1 MPALLWLHQHN
12 TGDSHYSRHWRCR
25 TLELCNASDPNVS
38 HIELMLRGQI
48 KTARSTPLILR
59 LAATFFALAG
69 IMASARAQDPSNPST
84 MTQNIDAIFA
94 PLVTPN
100 SPGVAVLVIKNGKK
114 LFERGYGLRDLQ
126 SAAKIDPSTNF
137 RLASCSKQF
146 TAMAIMLLV
155 HDGKLR
161 YDQKLIEIFPDFPAY
176 GKSIS
181 VRNLLNHTA
190 GLQDYET
197 LMEQPGT
204 KGKWTDDHQIQDAEV
219 LTLLEQTDRGMFPP
233 GTQWY
238 YSNSGYVVLGLIVAK
253 VSGQSFPEFLHR
265 RIFAPLKMDHTLA
278 YVKGQNEITNRAY
291 GHTKEGNTWK
301 QTDQSSTSATLG
313 DGGIY
318 SSLED
323 LAKWDE
329 ALRTNK
335 LLSKEEMQSAL
346 TPVTLTFTSPSPSPC
361 ATYSIASSNPAR
373 TESDSNVPW
382 CNDSQ
387 PRWSANSD
395 RPEGAPVSYGFG
407 WFVDPYESHQR
418 MWHYGE
424 TMGFHSYIV
433 RFPNDHLT
441 IIVLCNRTDIIPE
454 PQALDVAD
462 LFLAARK

>member
-1 MPALLWLHQHN
+1 MFPQRIE
-12 TGDSHYSRHWRCR
+12 TSRR
-25 TLELCNASDPNVS
+25 TL
-38 HIELMLRGQI
+38 
-48 KTARSTPLILR
+48 LITK
-59 LAATFFALAG
+59 LAAGFLALAG
-69 IMASARAQDPSNPST
+69 IVTNARAHDPSNQST
-84 MTQNIDAIFA
+84 VTQNIDAIFT

-100 SPGVAVLVIKNGKK
+100 SPGVAVLVVKDGGKV
-114 LFERGYGLRDLQ
+114 FERGYGLRDLQ
-126 SAAKIDPSTNF
+126 GPAKIDPRTNF

-146 TAMAIMLLV
+146 TSMAIMLLV

-161 YDQKLIEIFPDFPAY
+161 YDQKLTDIFPDLPAY
-176 GKSIS
+176 AKTISI
-181 VRNLLNHTA
+181 RNLLNHTG

-197 LMEQPGT
+197 LMERPDN

-219 LTLLEQTDRGMFPP
+219 LTLLEQTDHGMFPP

-253 VSGQSFPEFLHR
+253 VSGQPFPEFLR
-265 RIFAPLKMDHTLA
+265 QRIFAPLNMEHTQA

-329 ALRTNK
+329 ALRTTK
-335 LLSKEEMQSAL
+335 LLSKEEIQPAL
-346 TPVTLTFTSPSPSPC
+346 TPVTLLPTSMNID
-361 ATYSIASSNPAR
+361 A
-373 TESDSNVPW
+373 
-382 CNDSQ
+382 Q
-387 PRWSANSD
+387 PRWPANSD
-395 RPEGAPVSYGFG
+395 RPEGTPVSYGFG
-407 WFVDPYESHQR
+407 WFLDPWRIHPR

-441 IIVLCNRTDIIPE
+441 IIVLCNRADISPE
-454 PQALDVAD
+454 SLALQIAD
-462 LFLAARK
+462 LFL

>member
-1 MPALLWLHQHN
+1 MRVNRA
-12 TGDSHYSRHWRCR
+12 SRICK
-25 TLELCNASDPNVS
+25 TMFPEQ
-38 HIELMLRGQI
+38 IETSR
-48 KTARSTPLILR
+48 RTPLIMK
-59 LAATFFALAG
+59 LAAGFLAFVG
-69 IMASARAQDPSNPST
+69 IVAGASAQGRSNPSA
-84 MTQNIDAIFA
+84 MEQNIDAIFA

-100 SPGVAVLVIKNGKK
+100 SPGVAVLVVKDGKK
-114 LFERGYGLRDLQ
+114 LFERGYGLRDLN
-126 SAAKIDPSTNF
+126 SAAKIDPRTNF

-161 YDQKLIEIFPDFPAY
+161 YDQKLTDIFPDFPEY

-181 VRNLLNHTA
+181 IRNLLNHTG

-197 LMEQPGT
+197 LMERPDH
-204 KGKWTDDHQIQDAEV
+204 KGKWTDGHQIQDAEV
-219 LTLLEQTDRGMFPP
+219 LTLLEQTDHGMSPP

-238 YSNSGYVVLGLIVAK
+238 YSNSGYVVLGLIVTKA
-253 VSGQSFPEFLHR
+253 SGQSFPEFLR
-265 RIFAPLKMDHTLA
+265 QRIFSPLKMDHTLA

-335 LLSKEEMQSAL
+335 ILSEEEMQPAL
-346 TPVTLTFTSPSPSPC
+346 TPVTLPATS
-361 ATYSIASSNPAR
+361 ANGDA
-373 TESDSNVPW
+373 
-382 CNDSQ
+382 Q
-387 PRWSANSD
+387 PRWPANSD
-395 RPEGAPVSYGFG
+395 RPEGTPVSYGFG
-407 WFVDPYESHQR
+407 WFLDPYRTHPR

-424 TMGFHSYIV
+424 TMGFHSYII
-433 RFPNDHLT
+433 RFPSDHLT
-441 IIVLCNRTDIIPE
+441 TIILCNRTDISPE
-454 PQALDVAD
+454 CLALQIAN
-462 LFLAARK
+462 LFLAHQNKIEF

>member
-1 MPALLWLHQHN
+1 MLPEHIDL
-12 TGDSHYSRHWRCR
+12 SRW
-25 TLELCNASDPNVS
+25 A
-38 HIELMLRGQI
+38 
-48 KTARSTPLILR
+48 PLVVK
-59 LAATFFALAG
+59 LAVGFFVFAG
-69 IMASARAQDPSNPST
+69 IAANARPQDPSNAAALA
-84 MTQNIDAIFA
+84 QNIDAIFA
-94 PLVTPN
+94 PIVAPA
-100 SPGVAVLVIKNGKK
+100 SPGAAVLVVKGGKT
-114 LFERGYGLRDLQ
+114 LFQHSYGLRDLH
-126 SAAKIDPSTNF
+126 SAAKIDPRTYF

-155 HDGKLR
+155 HDGKLG
-161 YDQKLIEIFPDFPAY
+161 YDQKLTDIFPDFPAY

-181 VRNLLNHTA
+181 IRNLLNHTA

-219 LTLLEQTDRGMFPP
+219 LSLLKQTDYGMFPP

-238 YSNSGYVVLGLIVAK
+238 YSNSGYVVLGLIVGK
-253 VSGQSFPEFLHR
+253 VSGQSFPEFLYQ
-265 RIFAPLKMDHTLA
+265 RIFRPLKMEHTVA
-278 YVKGQNEITNRAY
+278 YVKGQNQITNRAC

-335 LLSKEEMQSAL
+335 LLRKEEMQPAL
-346 TPVTLTFTSPSPSPC
+346 TPITLQLTSKNID
-361 ATYSIASSNPAR
+361 A
-373 TESDSNVPW
+373 
-382 CNDSQ
+382 Q
-387 PRWSANSD
+387 PRWPANSD
-395 RPEGAPVSYGFG
+395 RPEGTAVSYGFG
-407 WFVDPYESHQR
+407 WFLDPYRTHAR

-433 RFPNDHLT
+433 RFPDDHLT
-441 IIVLCNRTDIIPE
+441 IIILCNRTDIAPE
-454 PQALDVAD
+454 TFALQIAD
-462 LFLAARK
+462 LFLVPSK